1 MGMEEP
7 ILQDTVDDVIQQLA
21 DKFGLQTIM
30 PYYSDIIKW
39 IELGL
44 TVAEIIVKLI
54 ELGII

>member
-1 MGMEEP
+1 MDMEEP

-30 PYYSDIIKW
+30 PYYKDIIEW